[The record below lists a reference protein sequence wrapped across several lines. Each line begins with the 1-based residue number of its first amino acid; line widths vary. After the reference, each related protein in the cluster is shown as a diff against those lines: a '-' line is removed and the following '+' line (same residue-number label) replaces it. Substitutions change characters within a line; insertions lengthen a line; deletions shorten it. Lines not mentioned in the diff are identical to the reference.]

1 MPSISVV
8 NDSTPALH
16 LGAGSPS
23 RSRRRLSLKQNSAL
37 NLAGTALGLGLG
49 LVVTPYVVIRLGLHA
64 FGFVALISAFSQY
77 AAVFDF
83 GVGTTV
89 MRAISHDD
97 ERADVDA
104 IRRKAASA
112 LWSSTAFAVVLVAA
126 VAVVLAVLP
135 THAFGSL
142 ADWKP
147 AVLAVAVSVGCTS
160 LASVFQAFP
169 SGMGRW
175 DLTNASSV
183 TNQVAYSVIVVVALS
198 FTRSIEA
205 VAVATAASGLAGLLV
220 AYVIYRRRWH
230 LRLTPRAARRGEL
243 WGLWS
248 YGLSMQSVQMV
259 SVINAQADKPV
270 LLAFASLKF
279 VGLYEIGSRITLAIR
294 ALAVTAFGPLSAEAA
309 RTFAR
314 GGRKAV
320 AEMYASSYRST
331 LLLGL
336 VPLTALFALSY
347 VFVLV
352 WVGADYRTSGVIAL
366 ILGCGYAVNLATG
379 AGTSVAMGAGRADL
393 DRNYSILGFL
403 LNIALTI
410 ALGLLVGGWG
420 VIAATALGQIIS
432 SFWLLYTVDRWLGT
446 SILRWRN
453 ITGDRL
459 CTWLLALAVALG
471 AVATALAGT
480 VPIDDRVTAALLL
493 LGTGALFFVAWVFAL
508 VRRGVVSPAAILR
521 RRRVGSAGAATADPP
536 PIETAALATAQAA
549 TDLPTSIA
557 VASVRPPTPD
567 SAPPRAEQ
575 PATPSVASVIVISH
589 NGADHIGETLDRLGR
604 QTIAS
609 ERYDLIVVDDGS
621 TDSTAE
627 IARAAGARVVRLASN
642 QGPGAAR
649 AAGVAAASTDIVAF
663 TDDDCLPEPDWLQEI
678 LAPFA
683 EQATDGVGGHIE
695 PLTEPGVIARF
706 FAIRNPWSPLSED
719 LMRSTNRWFRLWLY
733 LRSIA
738 YADTDPRGSG
748 LFSVAGGNMAFRRS
762 ALESVGGFATSH
774 RVSEETEL
782 CRRLHNR
789 PGGARIVYR
798 RSAVVAH
805 RFDAGLLSVLRRA
818 HRYGGGTARMARTHD
833 DIGLIAFPF
842 PLICGAA
849 LLAAV
854 LSRRR
859 AALLCALASP
869 LALYFGWTRR
879 AVRDRDPGTLA
890 FPYVQLA
897 MESATML
904 GELGE
909 LRRLGPDR
917 GAGS

>member
-1 MPSISVV
+1 MPSISVA
-8 NDSTPALH
+8 NESAPGLR

-23 RSRRRLSLKQNSAL
+23 RGRRRLSLRQNSAL

-49 LVVTPYVVIRLGLHA
+49 LLVTPYVVIRLGLHA

-89 MRAISHDD
+89 MRAIGHHD
-97 ERADVDA
+97 EQSDVDA

-112 LWSSTAFAVVLVAA
+112 LWSSTAFAVVLVAG
-126 VAVVLAVLP
+126 VALALMALP
-135 THAFGSL
+135 AHAFGSL

-147 AVLAVAVSVGCTS
+147 AVLAVALSVGCTS

-183 TNQVAYSVIVVVALS
+183 TNQVAYSVIVVIALS
-198 FTRSIEA
+198 FTRSIGA
-205 VAVATAASGLAGLLV
+205 VAIATAASGLAGLLV

-248 YGLSMQSVQMV
+248 YGLSMQSVQLV
-259 SVINAQADKPV
+259 SVVNAQADKPV

-309 RTFAR
+309 RTFSR

-320 AEMYASSYRST
+320 ARLYESSYRST

-352 WVGADYRTSGVIAL
+352 WVGADYRPSGVIAL

-379 AGTSVAMGAGRADL
+379 AGTSIAMGAGRADL
-393 DRNYSILGFL
+393 DRNYSILGFV

-432 SFWLLYTVDRWLGT
+432 SFWLLHTVDAWLGT

-453 ITGDRL
+453 LTGDRL
-459 CTWLLALAVALG
+459 CTWLLMLAVALG
-471 AVATALAGT
+471 AAATALAGA
-480 VPIDDRVTAALLL
+480 VPIDDRLTAAVVL
-493 LGTGALFFVAWVFAL
+493 LGTGALFLLAWGSAL
-508 VRRGVVSPAAILR
+508 IRRGVVSPASILR
-521 RRRVGSAGAATADPP
+521 RTPAAAQDEAAADPP
-536 PIETAALATAQAA
+536 AIETAALATAQAA
-549 TDLPTSIA
+549 TDLPASLA
-557 VASVRPPTPD
+557 VASVRPPAPD
-567 SAPPRAEQ
+567 PAAPAVDEE
-575 PATPSVASVIVISH
+575 PAPSVASVIVISH
-589 NGADHIGETLDRLGR
+589 NGAGHIGETLARLRR
-604 QTIAS
+604 QTIAP

-621 TDSTAE
+621 TDGTADL
-627 IARAAGARVVRLASN
+627 ARAAGARVVRLASN

-649 AAGVAAASTDIVAF
+649 AAGVAAATTEIVAF
-663 TDDDCLPEPDWLQEI
+663 TDDDCLPEAEWLQEI
-678 LAPFA
+678 LAPFSEA
-683 EQATDGVGGHIE
+683 ATDGVGGHIE

-706 FAIRNPWSPLSED
+706 FAIRNPWSPLSDD

-738 YADTDPRGSG
+738 HADTDPRGSG

-762 ALESVGGFATSH
+762 ALESVGGFASSH

-789 PGGARIVYR
+789 AGGARIVYQ

-833 DIGLIAFPF
+833 DVGLIAFPF
-842 PLICGAA
+842 PLISGAA
-849 LLAAV
+849 LLAA
-854 LSRRR
+854 LMSRRR
-859 AALLCALASP
+859 AALLCALVSP

-879 AVRDRDPGTLA
+879 AAQDRDPGTLA
-890 FPYVQLA
+890 FPYLQLA
-897 MESATML
+897 MESATMF

-909 LRRLGPDR
+909 LRRLGSDPR
-917 GAGS
+917 AGA